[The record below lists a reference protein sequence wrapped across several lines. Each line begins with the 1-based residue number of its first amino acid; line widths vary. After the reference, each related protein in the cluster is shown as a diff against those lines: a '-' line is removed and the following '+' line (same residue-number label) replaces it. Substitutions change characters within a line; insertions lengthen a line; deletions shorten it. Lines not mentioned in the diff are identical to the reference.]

1 MESDVSLRMDDAVT
15 VERERRA
22 ALDPRDGD
30 KYSRESHFRFNKI
43 NHADNLT
50 RLRLQ
55 AVACTPAKAV
65 PMCMISGKF
74 AMTHFAAPSAQN
86 PSIRSDHQC
95 RNSARWNEKCRSSG
109 VTYSNIS

>member
-1 MESDVSLRMDDAVT
+1 MSPRMDDAVT

-43 NHADNLT
+43 NRTDNLI
-50 RLRLQ
+50 RLRLH
-55 AVACTPAKAV
+55 AAAGTPAKAV
-65 PMCMISGKF
+65 LVCMISGIF
-74 AMTHFAAPSAQN
+74 AMTHSAAPSAQN
-86 PSIRSDHQC
+86 PGIRSGHQ
-95 RNSARWNEKCRSSG
+95 RRKSARWDEKCRSSG